1 MTKASSVQKERI
13 VFIVNLTAL
22 LSVVLYQL
30 VIVPAKD
37 VLQVRSR
44 LLNDWDQAQRSGK
57 SQTDILTGLHRDY
70 EDANAKIRQSES
82 SVAGGDPYRW
92 LMKTLPNFYEA
103 DPVDLLNY
111 EPPAIHEWQIYPKVP
126 YRAVT
131 FTVSG
136 TAYYHDLGRLIMAM
150 ENSHPY
156 LRIRRLDLEPKHS
169 ADPDDKEDEKLNF
182 RLEFESMLKTNT
194 VTFSDP
200 PIVQGVGS
208 RSTRKQDPA
217 QPK

>member
-1 MTKASSVQKERI
+1 MTKLSSRVQKERI
-13 VFIVNLTAL
+13 VFIIMLTAL
-22 LSVVLYQL
+22 LSVILYQM
-30 VIVPAKD
+30 VITPAQD

-44 LLNDWDQAQRSGK
+44 LLNDWEQAQRAGK
-57 SQTDILTGLHRDY
+57 SQSEVLARLNRDY
-70 EDANAKIRQSES
+70 DDANAKIRQAEASI
-82 SVAGGDPYRW
+82 ATGDPYRW

-111 EPPAIHEWQIYPKVP
+111 EPPAIHDWQIYPKVP

-136 TAYYHDLGRLIMAM
+136 TAYYHDLGRLLMAI

-156 LRIRRLDLEPKHS
+156 IRIRRLDLEPKHS

-182 RLEFESMLKTNT
+182 RLEFDSMLKTNT
-194 VTFSDP
+194 VTFGDP
-200 PIVQGVGS
+200 PAVHGLTS
-208 RSTRKQDPA
+208 RKP
-217 QPK
+217 